1 MITVILSGI
10 VSFVSTNIDD
20 IFILLFLFSQTTNF
34 KERLKVVSGQY
45 LGISFLLIVS
55 ILGAYGSNI
64 FLTDYLWLLGFLPII
79 LGIRMFVEKQDSN
92 ENDLSYH
99 NSLISIII
107 LTVSNGGDNVGVYI
121 PLFTQYNY
129 LELVVMILIY
139 LIMIGILCLVS
150 YLIIKN
156 KYVNKGIKKYQALI
170 VPIVLI
176 LIGVMIIIKNRG

>member
-20 IFILLFLFSQTTNF
+20 LFILLFLFSQTANY
-34 KERLKVVSGQY
+34 KERLKVVGGQY

-64 FLTDYLWLLGFLPII
+64 FLIDYLWLLGFLPII
-79 LGIRMFVEKQDSN
+79 LGVRIFVEKQDSN

-99 NSLISIII
+99 NSLISIIA

-129 LELVVMILIY
+129 VELVVMILIY

-156 KYVNKGIKKYQALI
+156 KYVNIGIKKYQALI